1 MKPRSTLRLEQ
12 TEEGVEGG
20 GGGSFSRA
28 AALSVSSDPS
38 GSSRGAAGGGAA
50 AAAGAEPGVEPAA
63 GSGGR
68 ERAGSGCGAG
78 AAAADW
84 LVELVVSSA
93 YLHETERERLFSITE
108 RQITTLELSYN
119 TMDKKSNKIRGIKS
133 EKYLTMVNIKVF
145 YQLKLYPCEYDY
157 YYNFNQR
164 FNVYSWDINNYIYHQ
179 LHVSQKYTSIIIQ
192 LKC

>member
-1 MKPRSTLRLEQ
+1 MVVMSEASLHAQ
-12 TEEGVEGG
+12 TGANRGGCGGG

-78 AAAADW
+78 AAAAADW

-93 YLHETERERLFSITE
+93 YLHETERERLFSITQ

-145 YQLKLYPCEYDY
+145 YQLKLYPCEYD
-157 YYNFNQR
+157 
-164 FNVYSWDINNYIYHQ
+164 
-179 LHVSQKYTSIIIQ
+179 
-192 LKC
+192 